1 MRILKGNYVRLAAAM
16 VVLSTAP
23 LACGGKDEATST
35 TRQAS
40 TTSSTATAD
49 GGGSSTSSSVAPKSS
64 STTSGGD
71 DASGEPD
78 DGEEALSDGEHVVFI
93 SSIDLAD
100 SKMTVDLVEL
110 LTGQAAADAYLE
122 DQGEELDGELFY
134 LRNRND
140 KLRTLPVGVTAGPFS
155 IIDAATCCDPTDVGF
170 GGLAE
175 AQAAG
180 FPEGIG
186 TDPPFTVVVSDGE
199 VTSAVQMYVP

>member
-1 MRILKGNYVRLAAAM
+1 MGNSVRFAAAM
-16 VVLSTAP
+16 IVLSGAP
-23 LACGGKDEATST
+23 LACGDDDDEPATSAKAT
-35 TRQAS
+35 SSTSTSEVGDGGSSA
-40 TTSSTATAD
+40 TTSSSAE
-49 GGGSSTSSSVAPKSS
+49 SST
-64 STTSGGD
+64 TTSGG
-71 DASGEPD
+71 AGTSGEAD

-140 KLRTLPVGVTAGPFS
+140 KLRELSVEDSGGPFS
-155 IIDAATCCDPTDVGF
+155 VIDAATCCDPTDVGF
-170 GGLAE
+170 GGLAQ

-186 TDPPFTVVVSDGE
+186 TDPPFTIVVSGGE